1 MKIYINSISLKEF
14 MKKTNKTFYC
24 FSPPVMIA
32 TFFIEIALVM
42 YTLLFRKL
50 NTSTKIGV
58 VLIICLAIFQLA
70 EYGVCESY
78 GQANYMAK
86 LGFIAITLL
95 PPLGLHLV
103 TTIGK
108 RDYKPLIIASYTVAL
123 AWIALFV
130 FGSIMSGSVC
140 EGNYVIFNIAE
151 PYEGI
156 YYLYYNFLLL
166 LAMGLAISFAQKKRN
181 PPKNIRK
188 ALHALVF
195 GYLAF
200 IVPSIFFTLI
210 NDYKG
215 NDSQLPSVMCGFAV
229 TLALVLALRTIPLTS
244 QPKD

>member
-1 MKIYINSISLKEF
+1 
-14 MKKTNKTFYC
+14 MKKTNNTFYC

-32 TFFIEIALVM
+32 TFFIEIALVV
-42 YTLLFRKL
+42 YTLFFLKL
-50 NTSTKIGV
+50 NKSTKIGV
-58 VLIICLAIFQLA
+58 ILIICLAIFQLA

-78 GQANYMAK
+78 GTASLMAK

-103 TTIGK
+103 ITIGN
-108 RDYKPLIIASYTVAL
+108 RNYKPLIVGAYLASLV
-123 AWIALFV
+123 WIFIFI

-181 PPKNIRK
+181 APKNIRR
-188 ALHALVF
+188 ALHALVL

-215 NDSQLPSVMCGFAV
+215 NDSPLPSVMCGFAV
-229 TLALVLALRTIPLTS
+229 TLALILALRTIPLTTE
-244 QPKD
+244 PKKYTK

>member
-1 MKIYINSISLKEF
+1 MRS
-14 MKKTNKTFYC
+14 KKTNNIFYC

-32 TFFIEIALVM
+32 TFFIEMALVM
-42 YTLLFRKL
+42 YTLFFRKL

-70 EYGVCESY
+70 EYGVCENQGTASL
-78 GQANYMAK
+78 MSK
-86 LGFIAITLL
+86 LGFTAITML

-103 TTIGK
+103 VTIGK
-108 RDYKPLIIASYTVAL
+108 RNYKPLIIGAYLAGV
-123 AWIALFV
+123 AWIMLFV

-166 LAMGLAISFAQKKRN
+166 LAMGLALSFAQKKRKA
-181 PPKNIRK
+181 PKNIRL
-188 ALHALVF
+188 ALHALVI

-200 IVPSIFFTLI
+200 IVPSIVFTLI

-215 NDSQLPSVMCGFAV
+215 NDSPLPSVMCGFAV
-229 TLALVLALRTIPLTS
+229 TLALILALRTIPLTS
-244 QPKD
+244 ERKKFLK